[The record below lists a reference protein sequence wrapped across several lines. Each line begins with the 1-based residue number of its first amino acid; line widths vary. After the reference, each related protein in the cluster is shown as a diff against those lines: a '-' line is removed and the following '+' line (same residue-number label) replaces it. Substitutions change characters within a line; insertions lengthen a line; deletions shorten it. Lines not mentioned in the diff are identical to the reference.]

1 MSTLVVIAF
10 DDEYKA
16 NEVLIQLLKLQREH
30 LIDLEDAAVVVRT
43 KDGKVKINQTQD
55 LTLQGALGGG
65 FWGLL
70 IGLLFFNPLLGWAAG
85 LVAGAISG
93 KFTDIGIDDN
103 FIKELGQTISPGSSA
118 IFTLVRQATPDKV
131 LEEIAPFGGKVLRTS
146 LSKQDEAKLQ
156 EALNRGNTA
165 SQAPAPSEATT
176 SSETT
181 NS

>member
-30 LIDLEDAAVVVRT
+30 LIDLEDALLSCAPKMARL
-43 KDGKVKINQTQD
+43 KYNQTQD

-156 EALNRGNTA
+156 EALNQGNTA
-165 SQAPAPSEATT
+165 SQAPAPNEATT
-176 SSETT
+176 SSQTT

>member
-43 KDGKVKINQTQD
+43 KEGKVKINQTQD

-65 FWGLL
+65 VWGLL

-93 KFTDIGIDDN
+93 KLTDIGIDDN

-131 LEEIAPFGGKVLRTS
+131 IEEIAPFGGKVLHTS
-146 LSKQDEAKLQ
+146 LSKEDEAKLQ
-156 EALNRGNTA
+156 EALNRSNAA
-165 SQAPAPSEATT
+165 SQSPTPSEVTT
-176 SSETT
+176 SGETT

>member
-43 KDGKVKINQTQD
+43 RDGKVKINQTQD
-55 LTLQGALGGG
+55 LTLQGALSGG

-165 SQAPAPSEATT
+165 SQAPAPNEATT
-176 SSETT
+176 SSQTT

>member
-43 KDGKVKINQTQD
+43 KEGKVKINQTQD

-131 LEEIAPFGGKVLRTS
+131 IEEIAPFGGKVLRTS
-146 LSKQDEAKLQ
+146 LSKEDEAKLQ
-156 EALNRGNTA
+156 EALNRGNAA
-165 SQAPAPSEATT
+165 SQSPIPSEVTT

>member
-16 NEVLIQLLKLQREH
+16 NEVLLELVKLQREH
-30 LIDLEDAAVVVRT
+30 LLDMEDAAVVVRT
-43 KDGKVKINQTQD
+43 KDGKIKVNQTQD
-55 LTLQGALGGG
+55 LTLAGALGGG

-93 KFTDIGIDDN
+93 KLTDIGIDDN
-103 FIKELGQTISPGSSA
+103 FIKELGKTIEPGNSA

-131 LEEIAPFGGKVLRTS
+131 LEEVGRFGGKVLRTS
-146 LSKQDEAKLQ
+146 LSKEDEEKLQ
-156 EALNRGNTA
+156 EALNKGNT
-165 SQAPAPSEATT
+165 PS
-176 SSETT
+176 
-181 NS
+181 